1 MAFVIGMALG
11 ALVFSL
17 ILSPL
22 ANIRDSRTEKTV
34 YEIWLDGVAND
45 NIVPARRDFSSFA

>member
-1 MAFVIGMALG
+1 MAFFIGMALG

-17 ILSPL
+17 VLSLL
-22 ANIRDSRTEKTV
+22 ANIRDSRTDKTV
-34 YEIWLDGVAND
+34 YEVWLNGIAND